1 MITIFFVDDGQDFLE
16 WDINDN
22 GEVVDCRPF
31 QGSVWVGTKVH
42 NKDIKPGDQLDITMP
57 TRGDHTQQ
65 IPEHAEGSHNH
76 RMADHVPGGTRRRL
90 IHAVAKVQQLSDI
103 PGRV

>member
-31 QGSVWVGTKVH
+31 QGFVWVGTKVH
-42 NKDIKPGDQLDITMP
+42 NKDIKPGDQLDIT
-57 TRGDHTQQ
+57 T
-65 IPEHAEGSHNH
+65 
-76 RMADHVPGGTRRRL
+76 PGGTRCRL

>member
-31 QGSVWVGTKVH
+31 QAFVWVGTKVH
-42 NKDIKPGDQLDITMP
+42 NKDLKAGDQLDIT
-57 TRGDHTQQ
+57 T
-65 IPEHAEGSHNH
+65 
-76 RMADHVPGGTRRRL
+76 PGGIRRRL
-90 IHAVAKVQQLSDI
+90 THAVEKVQQL
-103 PGRV
+103 V